1 VISVFDALVF
11 RLFET
16 AERIRREERGDTLV
30 NWVVMAIGLAA
41 AAAALVALLG
51 LRFRTEGRRSSTSSP
66 ASDVARVPRRLA
78 GERGDALIEGL
89 FALALVLLVV
99 AVGAQAL
106 AYAHARS
113 VATAAAQDG
122 ARAAAAG
129 GMGAGVARANAILVA
144 AGGAGQSLRATARED
159 GDEVTVSVE
168 GEAPRLFSL
177 PLLLPAVRASA
188 SLPLE
193 RYPAAEAAP

>member
-1 VISVFDALVF
+1 MTL
-11 RLFET
+11 
-16 AERIRREERGDTLV
+16 IR
-30 NWVVMAIGLAA
+30 
-41 AAAALVALLG
+41 
-51 LRFRTEGRRSSTSSP
+51 
-66 ASDVARVPRRLA
+66 RRLA
-78 GERGDALIEGL
+78 CERGDALIEGL
-89 FALALVLLVV
+89 FALMLVLLVV
-99 AVGAQAL
+99 GVAAHAL

-113 VATAAAQDG
+113 VAAAAAQDG

-129 GMGAGVARANAILVA
+129 GSQAGIARASAILAA
-144 AGGAGQSLRATARED
+144 AGDAAASLRATARED

-193 RYPAAEAAP
+193 RYPTAEAAP

>member
-1 VISVFDALVF
+1 MTAL
-11 RLFET
+11 RR
-16 AERIRREERGDTLV
+16 RI
-30 NWVVMAIGLAA
+30 AC
-41 AAAALVALLG
+41 
-51 LRFRTEGRRSSTSSP
+51 
-66 ASDVARVPRRLA
+66 
-78 GERGDALIEGL
+78 ERGDALIEAL

-122 ARAAAAG
+122 ARAAAAAG
-129 GMGAGVARANAILVA
+129 PEAGVVRANAVLDA
-144 AGGAGQSLRATARED
+144 AGGAGSDLRATAQEAS
-159 GDEVTVSVE
+159 DEVTVSVE

-177 PLLLPAVRASA
+177 PLLLPGVRVRA

-193 RYPAAEAAP
+193 RYPAAEATP

>member
-1 VISVFDALVF
+1 M
-11 RLFET
+11 T
-16 AERIRREERGDTLV
+16 RIRR
-30 NWVVMAIGLAA
+30 
-41 AAAALVALLG
+41 
-51 LRFRTEGRRSSTSSP
+51 
-66 ASDVARVPRRLA
+66 RLA
-78 GERGDALIEGL
+78 CERGDALVEGL

-99 AVGAQAL
+99 AVAAHAL

-113 VATAAAQDG
+113 VAAAAAQDG
-122 ARAAAAG
+122 ARAAATRGADAG
-129 GMGAGVARANAILVA
+129 IARASTILAA
-144 AGGAGQSLRATARED
+144 AGDTGKSLRATAREN

-193 RYPAAEAAP
+193 RYPTVEAAP

>member
-1 VISVFDALVF
+1 MIA
-11 RLFET
+11 
-16 AERIRREERGDTLV
+16 IR
-30 NWVVMAIGLAA
+30 
-41 AAAALVALLG
+41 
-51 LRFRTEGRRSSTSSP
+51 
-66 ASDVARVPRRLA
+66 RRLA
-78 GERGDALIEGL
+78 CERGDALIEAL

-113 VATAAAQDG
+113 VAIAAAQDG
-122 ARAAAAG
+122 ARAAAASG
-129 GMGAGVARANAILVA
+129 PEAGVTRANAILDA
-144 AGGAGQSLRATARED
+144 AGGAGANLRASAQEAS
-159 GDEVTVSVE
+159 DEVTISIE

>member
-1 VISVFDALVF
+1 MA
-11 RLFET
+11 
-16 AERIRREERGDTLV
+16 RIRR
-30 NWVVMAIGLAA
+30 
-41 AAAALVALLG
+41 
-51 LRFRTEGRRSSTSSP
+51 S
-66 ASDVARVPRRLA
+66 LA

-113 VATAAAQDG
+113 VASAAAQDG

-129 GMGAGVARANAILVA
+129 GSSAGVARANAILAA
-144 AGGAGQSLRATARED
+144 AGGTGRRLRATARED

-168 GEAPRLFSL
+168 GEAPKLFSL
-177 PLLLPAVRASA
+177 PLLVPVVRASA

-193 RYPAAEAAP
+193 RYPTAEAAP